1 LTNAA
6 NEYWTQLTNA
16 ENLAK
21 ALSPASLP
29 RPEVSLIDVPDPFDF
44 VDEPDSAV
52 PLRGIIVRTDF
63 IDDDKW
69 AEFCETVLKSEQ
81 EGMADLLS
89 SNMLPGSTIDA
100 PNDKGDEDESS
111 SEDNDEQDADAMA
124 GDTSGKTI
132 PTGLESDTFIFVD
145 SSKWPSSTEGP
156 PVPLRNASNIALLR
170 LFNDIDIVP
179 CLPLP
184 QGGKRVK
191 GSLGQSPSLR
201 LVDWH
206 GFHEVYSGRMI
217 WVYDSRSNAD
227 GCVRLITQRPTKY
240 GLATGNSW
248 RAQAP
253 FIWELQLNL
262 SAGNMT
268 IDFGGEDRFDS
279 GERQRNFDELNV

>member
-1 LTNAA
+1 MPRIRQVSAMIRDATRQCMCSNSLCCAL
-6 NEYWTQLTNA
+6 E
-16 ENLAK
+16 
-21 ALSPASLP
+21 ALSPISLP
-29 RPEVSLIDVPDPFDF
+29 RPEFSSIDVPDPFDF
-44 VDEPDSAV
+44 VDEPDSVV

-69 AEFCETVLKSEQ
+69 AGFCETVLKSEQ

-89 SNMLPGSTIDA
+89 SNMPPGSTIDA

-111 SEDNDEQDADAMA
+111 SEGDDEQDEDAMT
-124 GDTSGKTI
+124 GDTGGKTI
-132 PTGLESDTFIFVD
+132 PIGLESDAFIFVD
-145 SSKWPSSTEGP
+145 SSKWPSTTEGP
-156 PVPLRNASNIALLR
+156 PLQNASNIALLR

-184 QGGKRVK
+184 QGGKRVQ
-191 GSLGQSPSLR
+191 GSLGQSPSFR

-240 GLATGNSW
+240 GLAT
-248 RAQAP
+248 
-253 FIWELQLNL
+253 
-262 SAGNMT
+262 
-268 IDFGGEDRFDS
+268 
-279 GERQRNFDELNV
+279 